1 MLPKYLSKIIFLLFV
16 FIFISS
22 ITNAQIKIGLNGG
35 VNFASHTISGT
46 SSDITLMRKTG
57 FTIGAIAEYPISN
70 NFSIRLN
77 ADYIQRGGKN
87 KILSLGN
94 KENKFFYE
102 YIELSPYIT
111 YKVINSKIFAKIIGG
126 LSFGHLINA
135 DVNSNGNNFS
145 IKDNLYLFNITSNF
159 GLEIEIP
166 ILAKTS
172 LILNGIYSLGLKNIS
187 RYGIALKTNDINLN
201 IGFLYG
207 LL

>member
-1 MLPKYLSKIIFLLFV
+1 MLPKYLSKIIFLL

-77 ADYIQRGGKN
+77 AGYIQRGGKN

>member
-70 NFSIRLN
+70 NFSVRLN
-77 ADYIQRGGKN
+77 AGYIQRGGKN

>member
-16 FIFISS
+16 LIFISS

-70 NFSIRLN
+70 NFSVRLN
-77 ADYIQRGGKN
+77 AGYIQRGGKN